1 MARAATDV
9 EVERNLQRY
18 SRFQDFWEREAVFG
32 YLLILPAIVLII
44 LLVAYPFLKAI
55 QLSLSDAL
63 IGRETTYAGLSNF
76 FNLFKSGIFL
86 QTLQNSILFTVAA
99 VAVKTISGT
108 ALALLLNEN
117 LRFKKFFRGAILL
130 PWVIPTALSTLAWW
144 WMFDSLYSVIN
155 WTLVYLG
162 VTKTGL
168 QWLSKP
174 HLAMISVILVNIW
187 RGLPFFAITILA
199 GLVSIPKELYEAAE
213 TDGAGA
219 WTKFRHVTLPMIKP
233 VLAIVILFST
243 IFTLSDFN
251 IVFILTRGGPMN
263 MTHLFGTL
271 SYNIGIVGGK
281 IGEGAAISLFLFPFL
296 LAVVYLQLRVVKKEE
311 F

>member
-1 MARAATDV
+1 MARTTATLD
-9 EVERNLQRY
+9 ETKDLNRA
-18 SRFQDFWEREAVFG
+18 SSFHGFWQREAVFG
-32 YLLILPAIVLII
+32 YLLILPAMVLII
-44 LLVAYPFLKAI
+44 LLVVYPFFNAI
-55 QLSLSDAL
+55 QLSMSDAL
-63 IGRETTYAGLSNF
+63 IGRETNFIGLSNYL
-76 FNLFKSGIFL
+76 NLFKSGIFL

-99 VAVKTISGT
+99 VAVKAIAGT
-108 ALALLLNEN
+108 VLALLLNEN
-117 LRFKKFFRGAILL
+117 VRFKKFFRGAILL

-162 VTKTGL
+162 IVKTGL

-174 HLAMISVILVNIW
+174 YLAMISVILVNIW

-213 TDGAGA
+213 TDGAGP
-219 WTKFRHVTLPMIKP
+219 WTKFRHITLPMIKP
-233 VLAIVILFST
+233 VLGIVILFST

-271 SYNIGIVGGK
+271 SYTMGIVGGK
-281 IGEGAAISLFLFPFL
+281 IGEGAAIALFLFPFL
-296 LAVVYLQLRVVKKEE
+296 LAVVYLQLRMIHKEE
-311 F
+311 Y